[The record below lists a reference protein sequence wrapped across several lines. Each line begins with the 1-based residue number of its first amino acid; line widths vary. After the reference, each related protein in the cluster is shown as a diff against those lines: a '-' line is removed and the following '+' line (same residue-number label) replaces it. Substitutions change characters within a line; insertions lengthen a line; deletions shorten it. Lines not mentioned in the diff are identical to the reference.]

1 MSTKVMRAF
10 RFSRE
15 TISKLEK
22 IASDERCSM
31 TTVIE
36 RALSA
41 YVETSNAEDGSVSDS
56 IRVIS
61 RSLGRVADEVESLG
75 A

>member
-1 MSTKVMRAF
+1 MGTKVMRAF
-10 RFSRE
+10 RFSRD

-22 IASDERCSM
+22 VAEEENCSM

-36 RALSA
+36 KALSA
-41 YVETSNAEDGSVSDS
+41 YVEKRKAVDGSVSSS

-61 RSLGRVADEVESLG
+61 RNLVRVADEVESLG